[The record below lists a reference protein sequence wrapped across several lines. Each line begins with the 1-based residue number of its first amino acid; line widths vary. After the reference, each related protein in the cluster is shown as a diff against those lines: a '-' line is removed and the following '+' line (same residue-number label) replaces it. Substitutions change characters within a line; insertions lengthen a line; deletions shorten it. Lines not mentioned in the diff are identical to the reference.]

1 MKIRIVS
8 PEDAPALLEIY
19 APYVR
24 ETAVS
29 FEHEVPSLAEFKDRI
44 LHTLKDYPYLAAE
57 EDGRL
62 LGYTYASRFKSR
74 AAYDWSVETTIY
86 VRRDERHRGTGS
98 ALYRSLEDCLRRQN
112 VCNLCACIAYPNPD
126 SIAFHKAFGYVEAAH
141 FHQSG
146 YKLGAWQDMIWMER
160 TLCPHSVPP
169 APFLP
174 FSQLDPDFPDTRKE
188 LL

>member
-1 MKIRIVS
+1 M
-8 PEDAPALLEIY
+8 
-19 APYVR
+19 
-24 ETAVS
+24 
-29 FEHEVPSLAEFKDRI
+29 
-44 LHTLKDYPYLAAE
+44 
-57 EDGRL
+57 
-62 LGYTYASRFKSR
+62 
-74 AAYDWSVETTIY
+74 ETTIY

-160 TLCPHSVPP
+160 TLCPHSIPP
-169 APFLP
+169 APFVP